1 MYGDEPLKNP
11 EYPCIINEKHFQ
23 RLLALMKSHPIAYGG
38 GINVEQR
45 KIAPTIVVLDSLN
58 DPLMKEEIFGPI
70 LPVIAYDSLSEA
82 ENIVRNRKKPLALY
96 IFTQSPQAEKRLVNR
111 LSFGGCCINDT
122 VMHLAN
128 PRLPFGGVGASGMGR
143 YHGRYS
149 FETFSREKSIL
160 KTPMVPDVPF
170 RYPPYGMIKKLL
182 IRLFV

>member
-1 MYGDEPLKNP
+1 
-11 EYPCIINEKHFQ
+11 
-23 RLLALMKSHPIAYGG
+23 
-38 GINVEQR
+38 
-45 KIAPTIVVLDSLN
+45 
-58 DPLMKEEIFGPI
+58 MKEEIFGPI

-149 FETFSREKSIL
+149 FETFSREMSIL
-160 KTPMVPDVPF
+160 KTPVVPDVPF